1 MEKDQPDT
9 EPEKVAELVRH
20 HLLHK
25 TCCSADGPM
34 PLGRGPHSILVSA

>member
-20 HLLHK
+20 HLLCVAQQVPSK
-25 TCCSADGPM
+25 GFVATQALP
-34 PLGRGPHSILVSA
+34 R